1 MDGLFL
7 KGWFIMAHSQE
18 LLSPMTLAR
27 AVDGALGREE
37 LKQLLQ
43 SCEQAPARW
52 KQLAMAF
59 LEERALQKDLS
70 ALRLEGTLFSGD
82 EAASVAAIANDA
94 DETFQTPAR
103 RRRTWPVIRQVI
115 ATLSI
120 AAALLMAFWVGR
132 NGNTLSTAP
141 SPSLAPSQVSENA
154 ETTQAPTTE
163 FVNTELNPHA
173 YPQLAGN
180 MVVELAGKSGQSEQ
194 VVLPVIYANPAEQR
208 QLAEWSSALPQ
219 ELETQIRQTGYSI
232 SKRQNLVPVTLEN
245 GEHAVIPVAQYK
257 LHQPIVE

>member
-1 MDGLFL
+1 
-7 KGWFIMAHSQE
+7 MAHSLE

-43 SCEQAPARW
+43 GCEQNPARW
-52 KQLAMAF
+52 KQLAIAF

-82 EAASVAAIANDA
+82 ESSAPATNAHEAIAILQA
-94 DETFQTPAR
+94 PSR
-103 RRRTWPVIRQVI
+103 RSKTWPVIRQVI

-141 SPSLAPSQVSENA
+141 SPSIAPSQVSENA
-154 ETTQAPTTE
+154 KTEQAPTAE
-163 FVNTELNPHA
+163 YVNAELNPHA

-180 MVVELAGKSGQSEQ
+180 MVVELASKSGQSEQ
-194 VVLPVIYANPAEQR
+194 VVLPVIYANPAEQKK
-208 QLAEWSSALPQ
+208 LAEWSSALPQ

-245 GEHAVIPVAQYK
+245 GEPAVIPVAQYQ

>member
-1 MDGLFL
+1 
-7 KGWFIMAHSQE
+7 MAHSLE
-18 LLSPMTLAR
+18 LLPPMTVAR
-27 AVDGALGREE
+27 AVDGALGRDE

-59 LEERALQKDLS
+59 LEERALQNDLAS
-70 ALRLEGTLFSGD
+70 LRLEGTLFPGRENVSTLPSATEG
-82 EAASVAAIANDA
+82 EVASVVPSRGNKAWPLNRQAIAA
-94 DETFQTPAR
+94 
-103 RRRTWPVIRQVI
+103 
-115 ATLSI
+115 LSI

-132 NGNTLSTAP
+132 NGNPSNSTQNLP
-141 SPSLAPSQVSENA
+141 LAPSQISKNIASPAASESD
-154 ETTQAPTTE
+154 QA
-163 FVNTELNPHA
+163 NSELELSA

-194 VVLPVIYANPAEQR
+194 VVLPVIYANPSDQQ
-208 QLAEWSSALPQ
+208 QLAERSLALPQ

-232 SKRQNLVPVTLEN
+232 SKRQNLVPVTLDN
-245 GEHAVIPVAQYK
+245 GESAVIPVAQYQ

>member
-1 MDGLFL
+1 
-7 KGWFIMAHSQE
+7 MAHSLE
-18 LLSPMTLAR
+18 LLSPITLAR

-82 EAASVAAIANDA
+82 EPATATAIANDA
-94 DETFQTPAR
+94 DDTFQTPSR
-103 RRRTWPVIRQVI
+103 RSKTWRVIRQVI

-141 SPSLAPSQVSENA
+141 NPSLAPSQVSENA
-154 ETTQAPTTE
+154 EKAQTPTPE
-163 FVNTELNPHA
+163 YANADLNPQT
-173 YPQLAGN
+173 YPQLVGN

-194 VVLPVIYANPAEQR
+194 VVLPVIYANPAEQK

-245 GEHAVIPVAQYK
+245 GEPAVIPVAQYK